1 MNNAVK
7 QKLKKHLIK
16 QPWIT
21 ERAASL
27 SPLRKYIFVVDW
39 KANKPEV
46 KKAIESIYG
55 VKVAEVNVIN
65 IKGKIRR
72 FGKSIGRIPG
82 KKKAVVTL
90 KKGHKIEVMPT

>member
-27 SPLRKYIFVVDW
+27 SPLRKYIFVVDG

-46 KKAIESIYG
+46 KKAIE
-55 VKVAEVNVIN
+55 KE
-65 IKGKIRR
+65 
-72 FGKSIGRIPG
+72 FG
-82 KKKAVVTL
+82 
-90 KKGHKIEVMPT
+90 E